1 MFPGLGT
8 EYRQLSTGV
17 MTWVKICGMTNLED
31 ALIAVDAG
39 ADAVGFVFYEKS
51 PRCVTVEMA
60 REIVQKL
67 PESVEKVGVFV
78 GDSDPDL
85 VRAVREIG
93 LTGLQ
98 HYVMSES
105 DQSGGPGKT
114 TGPEVLPKTFRF
126 LHALPISHM
135 LEAGA
140 EVEGLAKYFEHLQ
153 EVLGRPDFPEGA
165 FDTFVFDSGAGQEP
179 GGTGKTFDWAKVR
192 PIAEGMRR
200 GSVKLV
206 VAGGLTAQNV
216 SEAIE
221 VLHPWGVDVVSGVEA
236 RPGKKDP
243 EKVRA
248 FVRAVR
254 EMDRKVS

>member
-1 MFPGLGT
+1 
-8 EYRQLSTGV
+8 
-17 MTWVKICGMTNLED
+17 MTNLED
-31 ALIAVDAG
+31 ALVAVDAG

-51 PRCVTVEMA
+51 PRCVTVETA
-60 REIVQKL
+60 REIVEKL
-67 PESVEKVGVFV
+67 PESIEKVGVFV
-78 GDSDPDL
+78 GDSDPNL
-85 VRAVREIG
+85 ARAVREIG

-98 HYVMSES
+98 HYVMSE
-105 DQSGGPGKT
+105 
-114 TGPEVLPKTFRF
+114 TGESPKKATGQEVLPKTFRF
-126 LHALPISHM
+126 LHALPISRM
-135 LEAGA
+135 LEAGV

-165 FDTFVFDSGAGQEP
+165 FDTFVFDSGAARTP

-221 VLHPWGVDVVSGVEA
+221 VLRPWGVDVASGVEA

-243 EKVRA
+243 EKVWA

-254 EMDRKVS
+254 EYDRKAS

>member
-1 MFPGLGT
+1 
-8 EYRQLSTGV
+8 
-17 MTWVKICGMTNLED
+17 MTWIKICGMTNLED
-31 ALIAVDAG
+31 ALVAVDAG

-51 PRCVTVEMA
+51 PRYVTVETA
-60 REIVQKL
+60 REIVEKL

-85 VRAVREIG
+85 AGAVREIG

-98 HYVMSES
+98 HYVTSETGES
-105 DQSGGPGKT
+105 PQKASGR
-114 TGPEVLPKTFRF
+114 EVLPKTFRF
-126 LHALPISHM
+126 LHALPISRM

-165 FDTFVFDSGAGQEP
+165 FDTFVFDSGVARTP
-179 GGTGKTFDWAKVR
+179 GGTGKTFDWTKVR

-221 VLHPWGVDVVSGVEA
+221 VLRPWGVDVASGVEA

-254 EMDRKVS
+254 EYDRKAS